1 MRQFRHRL
9 FKSRPVDNRR
19 PEWSAIPKSSE
30 HEWQLYF
37 DYVDADGKA
46 DPQLRDTLKRI
57 KNLYN
62 GVNTAIHS
70 SKDAGYK
77 KRLEDACDA
86 FQKKLRKIKYKNY
99 LDLCKALLEHIEK
112 DRGDAGKN
120 LLDFGSTYYGINL
133 YRFEKELC
141 GLIVSN
147 IYSLTFSHAQRLS
160 HLLSLASGIS
170 QTSDSCLPCTEGKG

>member
-46 DPQLRDTLKRI
+46 DPRLRDILKRI

-77 KRLEDACDA
+77 KSWKMLVML
-86 FQKKLRKIKYKNY
+86 FRKNFVKSSMKITWIFAKPY
-99 LDLCKALLEHIEK
+99 LSI
-112 DRGDAGKN
+112 
-120 LLDFGSTYYGINL
+120 
-133 YRFEKELC
+133 
-141 GLIVSN
+141 
-147 IYSLTFSHAQRLS
+147 
-160 HLLSLASGIS
+160 
-170 QTSDSCLPCTEGKG
+170 